1 MPWGPGWVSRTGG
14 PPNLRQQE
22 GSALVPDGTPA
33 DARTELCRYPLGK
46 PEAWHLGCLP
56 VIRGISGSRMPPA
69 RAQVQAHKQGAGQG
83 TEEEREENSFL
94 GSSTARPV
102 DSGFLLGRGA
112 PPSLKNKEQPWG
124 SAPDV
129 LGPTTHKSSSGA
141 QPRRPVSSPL
151 LLLPGRVDTR

>member
-1 MPWGPGWVSRTGG
+1 MRHLLWGPGWVSRAGG
-14 PPNLRQQE
+14 HPNLRQRE

-33 DARTELCRYPLGK
+33 DACTELCRYPLGK

-69 RAQVQAHKQGAGQG
+69 RAHVRVHKLRGQDRAQK
-83 TEEEREENSFL
+83 EERKKNSFL

-102 DSGFLLGRGA
+102 DSGFLLGCGA
-112 PPSLKNKEQPWG
+112 PPSL
-124 SAPDV
+124 SAE
-129 LGPTTHKSSSGA
+129 PTTHKSSSGSR
-141 QPRRPVSSPL
+141 PRHPVSSPL